1 MSAAEVISALARVL
15 RSHGGG
21 LVLEQDGPD
30 VRVRFTGMCAACPC
44 RVLCH
49 DNLVRPAL
57 LAVEGV
63 ETVDAP
69 GTRVDI
75 SVRRRIAAL
84 YGRQEAPDVHNG
96 DAGPGPGRGPAD

>member
-1 MSAAEVISALARVL
+1 MSAAEVTSALARVL

-30 VRVRFTGMCAACPC
+30 VRVRFTGMCSACPC

-49 DNLVRPAL
+49 DNLVQPAL
-57 LAVEGV
+57 LAVDGV

-69 GTRVDI
+69 GTRVDP
-75 SVRRRIAAL
+75 SVRTRIAAL
-84 YGRQEAPDVHNG
+84 YGRQEAPDVHG
-96 DAGPGPGRGPAD
+96 DSAASGPGHGYTA